1 MMKLLVYKIFILI
14 SFFGFSQTNYSGKVI
29 DKLTKSPL
37 ANVSVYN
44 STENK
49 LSKTNSDGLFD
60 LVIESNNTEILFYIE
75 GYNLKSVIFS
85 GNKNYSIIELNSQI
99 EKLDEVIVRAN
110 KKKVFQIERLK
121 DFEETYVYAGKKNEV
136 ILMDLSMA
144 NLASNNARQVYSQIP
159 GINIFQNDDAG
170 LQLNIGGR
178 GLNPNRSSN
187 FNTRQ
192 NNYDISA
199 DALGYPESYYTPANE
214 GLQEIQILR
223 GAASLQ
229 YGTQFGGL
237 VNFIMKK
244 PNQEKKLEII
254 TRNTLGT
261 NGLYTNF
268 TSTSY
273 KKNNFSYFGF
283 INYKKGDG
291 FRENSEFNSINYYQ
305 NFNFQIN
312 EKIKITADLTYLN
325 YLAHQAGGLSD
336 IMFRDNPFQSN
347 RERNWFDI
355 NWFLYNLKYI
365 HKVNDGLNLSLNFFG
380 LEAKRNSLGFRT
392 NRVDQIDPGEER
404 DLIKGDFSNYGFE
417 GRILKNYKIKNKKN
431 YLLLGFKIY
440 ESNSMSEQGPGSGNS
455 TADFG
460 FDFNNYPNYVN
471 QSKYRYPNKNFAL
484 FGENIF
490 YLNENLS
497 ITPGFRYE
505 NIVTKNIGFY
515 RRINTDAAGNVI
527 YNERFDENDSRKR
540 SFLLLGLGIGYK
552 VNIDLDLYSNFS
564 QNYRSVTFADI
575 SIINP
580 AYAINPNIDDEK
592 GYTFDFG
599 LRGKIKDIMSFDS
612 SLFALIYRDRI
623 GFVQRLFPDGNV
635 KSERGNVGNAQIL
648 GFENL
653 VDFNLKKILSLNNNN
668 EMNFFI
674 NYSFINSKYLESEE
688 IGIEG
693 KSVEFVPDHNL
704 KTGIKYGFKNL
715 SINFQYLYMSSQF
728 TDSSNAISGNLSGVI
743 GEIPSYRIAD
753 LSFSYKAK
761 KISYEFGI
769 NNLLNERYFTR
780 RATGYPGPGII
791 PSAPRNYYLTIE
803 YIIKW
808 KSEKI

>member
-1 MMKLLVYKIFILI
+1 MMRLLVCKIFLFI
-14 SFFGFSQTNYSGKVI
+14 SVLGFSQSKFNGKVI
-29 DKLTKSPL
+29 DALTKTPIAGVSIYN
-37 ANVSVYN
+37 AN
-44 STENK
+44 ENK
-49 LSKTNSDGLFD
+49 LFKSNQDGLFELD
-60 LVIESNNTEILFYIE
+60 IKSNNTEVLFYLE
-75 GYNLKSVIFS
+75 GYNLRSIFFS
-85 GNKNYSIIELNSQI
+85 AGKNYEVIELSSKI
-99 EKLDEVIVRAN
+99 ESLDEVVVRAN

-136 ILMDLSMA
+136 ILMSLSMA

-214 GLQEIQILR
+214 GLEEIQILR

-237 VNFIMKK
+237 VNFVMKK
-244 PNQEKKLEII
+244 PNPEKKFEII
-254 TRNTLGT
+254 TRNTLGS

-268 TSTSY
+268 TSLSHS
-273 KKNNFSYFGF
+273 KNNFSYYGF
-283 INYKKGDG
+283 VNYKKGDG
-291 FRENSEFNSINYYQ
+291 FRDNSKFNSINYFQ
-305 NFNFQIN
+305 NFIFKIN

-336 IMFRDNPFQSN
+336 SMFRENPYQSN

-355 NWFLYNLKYI
+355 NWFLYNLKYTHEI
-365 HKVNDGLNLSLNFFG
+365 NDGLNFSLNFFG

-404 DLIKGDFSNYGFE
+404 DLIKGNFSNYGLE
-417 GRILKNYKIKNKKN
+417 GRILKNYDINNVKN

-440 ESNSMSEQGPGSGNS
+440 NSNSVSEQGPGSGNS
-455 TADFG
+455 NADFE

-471 QSKYRYPNKNFAL
+471 QSNYRYPNNNFAI

-490 YLNENLS
+490 YLNEKLS
-497 ITPGFRYE
+497 VTPGFRYE

-515 RRINTDAAGNVI
+515 RKINTDAAGNVI

-540 SFLLLGLGIGYK
+540 SFILLGLGLGFK

-580 AYAINPNIDDEK
+580 AYAINPNITDEK

-599 LRGKIKDIMSFDS
+599 LRGKVRDIVSFDS
-612 SLFALIYRDRI
+612 SVFALIYKDRI

-648 GFENL
+648 GIENL
-653 VDFNLKKILSLNNNN
+653 IDFNLKKILSLNNNN

-674 NYSFINSKYLESEE
+674 NYSYINSKYLESEE
-688 IGIEG
+688 VGIEG

-704 KTGIKYGFKNL
+704 KTGIKYGYKNL
-715 SINFQYLYMSSQF
+715 SINFQYLYMSNQF
-728 TDSSNAISGNLSGVI
+728 TDSSNAVNGNLSGVI
-743 GEIPSYRIAD
+743 GEIPSYEIAD
-753 LSFSYKAK
+753 LAFSHKLK
-761 KISYEFGI
+761 RISYEIGI
-769 NNLLNERYFTR
+769 NNLFNEKYFTR

-791 PSAPRNYYLTIE
+791 PSAPRNYYLTLQ
-803 YIIKW
+803 YIFK
-808 KSEKI
+808 

>member
-60 LVIESNNTEILFYIE
+60 LVIESNNTEILFYSE

-85 GNKNYSIIELNSQI
+85 GNKNYSIIELDSQI

-305 NFNFQIN
+305 NFNFEIN

-365 HKVNDGLNLSLNFFG
+365 YKVNDGLNLSLNFFG

-440 ESNSMSEQGPGSGNS
+440 NSNSMSEQGPGSGNS
-455 TADFG
+455 TADFE

-599 LRGKIKDIMSFDS
+599 LRGKVKDIMSFDS

-623 GFVQRLFPDGNV
+623 GFVQRVFPDGNV

-653 VDFNLKKILSLNNNN
+653 IDFNLKKILSLNNNN

-728 TDSSNAISGNLSGVI
+728 TDSSNAINGNLSGVI

-753 LSFSYKAK
+753 LSFSYNAK
-761 KISYEFGI
+761 KISYEFGV
-769 NNLLNERYFTR
+769 NNLLNEKYFTR

-791 PSAPRNYYLTIE
+791 PSAPRNYYLTLE

-808 KSEKI
+808 KLAKT

>member
-305 NFNFQIN
+305 NFNFEIN

-365 HKVNDGLNLSLNFFG
+365 HKVNDGLNLSLNFYG

-440 ESNSMSEQGPGSGNS
+440 NSNSMSEQGPGSGNS
-455 TADFG
+455 TADFE

-540 SFLLLGLGIGYK
+540 SFLLLGLGIEYK

-623 GFVQRLFPDGNV
+623 GFVQRVFPDGNV

-653 VDFNLKKILSLNNNN
+653 IDFNLKKILSLNNNN

-728 TDSSNAISGNLSGVI
+728 TDSSNAINGNLSGVI

-753 LSFSYKAK
+753 LSFSYNAK
-761 KISYEFGI
+761 KISYEFGV
-769 NNLLNERYFTR
+769 NNLLNEKYFTR

-791 PSAPRNYYLTIE
+791 PSAPRNYYLTLE
-803 YIIKW
+803 YIIK
-808 KSEKI
+808 

>member
-85 GNKNYSIIELNSQI
+85 GNKNYSIIELDSQI

-305 NFNFQIN
+305 NFNFEIN

-365 HKVNDGLNLSLNFFG
+365 YKVNDGLNLSLNFFG

-440 ESNSMSEQGPGSGNS
+440 NSNSMSEQGPGSGNS
-455 TADFG
+455 TADFE

-599 LRGKIKDIMSFDS
+599 LRGKVKDIMSFDS

-623 GFVQRLFPDGNV
+623 GFVQRVFPDGNV

-653 VDFNLKKILSLNNNN
+653 IDFNLKKILSLNNNN

-728 TDSSNAISGNLSGVI
+728 TDSSNAINGNLSGVI

-753 LSFSYKAK
+753 LSFSYNAK
-761 KISYEFGI
+761 KISYEFGV
-769 NNLLNERYFTR
+769 NNLLNEKYFTR

-791 PSAPRNYYLTIE
+791 PSAPRNYYLTLE
-803 YIIKW
+803 YIIK
-808 KSEKI
+808 

>member
-60 LVIESNNTEILFYIE
+60 LVIESNNTEILFYTE

-305 NFNFQIN
+305 NFNFEIN

-365 HKVNDGLNLSLNFFG
+365 YKVNDGLNLSLNFFG

-440 ESNSMSEQGPGSGNS
+440 NSNSMSEQGPGSGNS
-455 TADFG
+455 TADFE

-599 LRGKIKDIMSFDS
+599 LRGKVKDIMSFDS
-612 SLFALIYRDRI
+612 SLFALIYKDRI
-623 GFVQRLFPDGNV
+623 GFVQRVFPDGNV

-653 VDFNLKKILSLNNNN
+653 IDFNLKKILSLNNNN

-728 TDSSNAISGNLSGVI
+728 TDSSNAINGNLSGVI

-753 LSFSYKAK
+753 LSFSYNAK
-761 KISYEFGI
+761 KISYEFGV
-769 NNLLNERYFTR
+769 NNLLNEKYFTR

-791 PSAPRNYYLTIE
+791 PSAPRNYYLTLE
-803 YIIKW
+803 YIIK
-808 KSEKI
+808 

>member
-37 ANVSVYN
+37 TNVSVYN

-60 LVIESNNTEILFYIE
+60 LVIESNNTEILFYTE
-75 GYNLKSVIFS
+75 GYNLKSVILS
-85 GNKNYSIIELNSQI
+85 GNKNYSIIELDSQI

-305 NFNFQIN
+305 NFNFEIN

-440 ESNSMSEQGPGSGNS
+440 NSNSMSEQGPGSGNS
-455 TADFG
+455 TADFE

-599 LRGKIKDIMSFDS
+599 LRGKVKDIMSFDS
-612 SLFALIYRDRI
+612 SLFALIYKDRI
-623 GFVQRLFPDGNV
+623 GFVQRVFPDGNV

-653 VDFNLKKILSLNNNN
+653 IDFNLKKILSLNNNN

-728 TDSSNAISGNLSGVI
+728 TDSSNAINGNLSGVI

-753 LSFSYKAK
+753 LSFSYNAK
-761 KISYEFGI
+761 KISYEFGV
-769 NNLLNERYFTR
+769 NNLLNEKYFTR

-791 PSAPRNYYLTIE
+791 PSAPRNYYLTLE
-803 YIIKW
+803 YIIK
-808 KSEKI
+808 

>member
-37 ANVSVYN
+37 TNVSVYN

-60 LVIESNNTEILFYIE
+60 LVIESNNTEILFYTE

-85 GNKNYSIIELNSQI
+85 RNKNYSIIELDSQI

-305 NFNFQIN
+305 NFNFEIN

-365 HKVNDGLNLSLNFFG
+365 YKVNDGLNLSLNFFG

-440 ESNSMSEQGPGSGNS
+440 NSNSMSEQGPGSGNS
-455 TADFG
+455 TADFE

-599 LRGKIKDIMSFDS
+599 LRGKVKDIMSFDS

-623 GFVQRLFPDGNV
+623 GFVQRVFPDGNV

-653 VDFNLKKILSLNNNN
+653 IDFNLKKILSLNNNN

-728 TDSSNAISGNLSGVI
+728 TDSSNAINGNLSGVI

-753 LSFSYKAK
+753 LSFSYNAK
-761 KISYEFGI
+761 KISYEFGV
-769 NNLLNERYFTR
+769 NNLLNEKYFTR

-791 PSAPRNYYLTIE
+791 PSAPRNYYLTLE
-803 YIIKW
+803 YIIK
-808 KSEKI
+808 

>member
-365 HKVNDGLNLSLNFFG
+365 HKVNDGLNMSLNFFG

-440 ESNSMSEQGPGSGNS
+440 NSNSMSEQGPGSGNS
-455 TADFG
+455 TADFE

-599 LRGKIKDIMSFDS
+599 FRGKIKDIMSFDS

-623 GFVQRLFPDGNV
+623 GFVQRVFPDGNV

-653 VDFNLKKILSLNNNN
+653 IDFNLKKILSLNNNN

-728 TDSSNAISGNLSGVI
+728 TDSSNAINGNLSGVI

-753 LSFSYKAK
+753 LSFSYNAK
-761 KISYEFGI
+761 KISYEFGV
-769 NNLLNERYFTR
+769 NNLLNEKYFTR

-791 PSAPRNYYLTIE
+791 PSAPRNYYLTLE
-803 YIIKW
+803 YIIK
-808 KSEKI
+808 

>member
-365 HKVNDGLNLSLNFFG
+365 YKVNDGLNLSLNFFG

-440 ESNSMSEQGPGSGNS
+440 NSNSMSEQGPGSGNS
-455 TADFG
+455 TADFE

-623 GFVQRLFPDGNV
+623 GFVQRVFPDGNV

-653 VDFNLKKILSLNNNN
+653 IDFNLKKILSLNNNN

-715 SINFQYLYMSSQF
+715 SINFQYLYMSNQF
-728 TDSSNAISGNLSGVI
+728 TDSSNAINGNLSGVI

-753 LSFSYKAK
+753 LSFSYNAK
-761 KISYEFGI
+761 KISYEFGV
-769 NNLLNERYFTR
+769 NNLLNEKYFTR

-791 PSAPRNYYLTIE
+791 PSAPRNYYLTLE
-803 YIIKW
+803 YIIK
-808 KSEKI
+808 

>member
-14 SFFGFSQTNYSGKVI
+14 SFFGLSQTNYTGKVI
-29 DKLTKSPL
+29 DKLTKAPL

-60 LVIESNNTEILFYIE
+60 LVLESNNTEILFYIE

-261 NGLYTNF
+261 NRLYTNF

-312 EKIKITADLTYLN
+312 EKIKISADLTYLN

-365 HKVNDGLNLSLNFFG
+365 HKVNDELNLSLNFYG

-623 GFVQRLFPDGNV
+623 GFVQRVFPDGNV

-653 VDFNLKKILSLNNNN
+653 IDFNLKKILSLNNNN

-728 TDSSNAISGNLSGVI
+728 TDSSNAINGNLSGVI

-753 LSFSYKAK
+753 LSFSYNAK
-761 KISYEFGI
+761 KISYEFGV
-769 NNLLNERYFTR
+769 NNLLNEKYFTR

-791 PSAPRNYYLTIE
+791 PSAPRNYYLTLE
-803 YIIKW
+803 YIIK
-808 KSEKI
+808 

>member
-14 SFFGFSQTNYSGKVI
+14 SFFGFSQTNYNGKVI

-440 ESNSMSEQGPGSGNS
+440 NSNSMSEQGPGSGNS
-455 TADFG
+455 TADFE

-623 GFVQRLFPDGNV
+623 GFVQRVFPDGNV

-653 VDFNLKKILSLNNNN
+653 IDFNLKKILSLNNNN

-728 TDSSNAISGNLSGVI
+728 TDSSNAINGNLSGVI

-753 LSFSYKAK
+753 LSFSYNAK
-761 KISYEFGI
+761 KISYEFGV
-769 NNLLNERYFTR
+769 NNLLNEKYFTR

-791 PSAPRNYYLTIE
+791 PSAPRNYYLTLE
-803 YIIKW
+803 YIIK
-808 KSEKI
+808 